1 MPKGIAYLAVLM
13 ALVCLLNH
21 PSDAGIIHVPD
32 QYPTIQDGLNAA
44 NPGDTV
50 LVEHGTYQENILWPD
65 TPSIKLFAN
74 EAAPPESTVIEP
86 MLVPSPVITIAP
98 PILPSPIDS
107 TTIIRGFIIRNG
119 YAIDGGGIY
128 LRNASPT
135 IGDAVCGNLFEN
147 NHADQYGGAIF
158 CESSQPIIQCSKF
171 EGDSAV
177 YGGAIAAVDSSIPQ
191 ILKDKIRVCIAQDGG
206 GIYCSNNGHVIE
218 TVIEECTATSM
229 GSALHMSG
237 AGVVRGCTITLNSG
251 RAVFCNGTLEIESS
265 YIAQNA
271 GGAIEVAVGTTAYID
286 SNTIEGNSAPDGPA
300 IYSHGGTVTVRHNNI
315 VNNSCLTAKGTKQ
328 AYMPGAIHVEHG
340 TAVIENNSITGT
352 IDLLAAGISV
362 CDVGG
367 SISNNN
373 IHNNYAGVFT

>member
-1 MPKGIAYLAVLM
+1 MSRATMSLSCLAFI
-13 ALVCLLNH
+13 VCLAATTSEAAIL
-21 PSDAGIIHVPD
+21 HVPD
-32 QYPTIQDGLNAA
+32 DHPSIQEALNAA
-44 NPGDTV
+44 NAGDTV
-50 LVEHGTYQENILWPD
+50 LVEHGTYQENIMWPD

-86 MLVPSPVITIAP
+86 ILLPSPVITIAP

-119 YAIDGGGIY
+119 HAIDGGGIY

-135 IGDAVCGNLFEN
+135 IGDKVCGNLFEN
-147 NHADQYGGAIF
+147 NYADQYGGAIF
-158 CESSQPIIQCSKF
+158 CESSQPIIQFSKF
-171 EGDSAV
+171 EGDSAL
-177 YGGAIAAVDSSIPQ
+177 YGGAIAAVDSAIPR
-191 ILKDKIRVCIAQDGG
+191 ILEDTIRVCIAQDGG
-206 GIYCSNNGHVIE
+206 GIYCSDNGYVIE
-218 TVIEECTATSM
+218 TEIEECTATSM

-237 AGVVRGCTITLNSG
+237 AGVVRGCTIALNSG
-251 RAVFCNGTLEIESS
+251 RAVFCNGSLEIQSS
-265 YIAQNA
+265 YIAQN
-271 GGAIEVAVGTTAYID
+271 GGGVIEVAVGTTAYID

-300 IYSHGGTVTVRHNNI
+300 IYSHGGTVTARHNNI
-315 VNNSCLTAKGTKQ
+315 INNSCLTAKGTKQ

-362 CDVGG
+362 CDIGG

-373 IHNNYAGVFT
+373 IHDNYAGVFT